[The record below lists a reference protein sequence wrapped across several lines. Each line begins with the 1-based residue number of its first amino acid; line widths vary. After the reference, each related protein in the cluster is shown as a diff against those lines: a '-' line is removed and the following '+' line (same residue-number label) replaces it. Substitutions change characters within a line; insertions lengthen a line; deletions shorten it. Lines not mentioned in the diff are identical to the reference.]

1 MPEKSVHKA
10 DTSLTKRSKW
20 VTPVLII
27 LLIAIFVICMVF
39 GGRKTT
45 HDGEGFGGTD
55 DAAADAAEE
64 AGAEPWIEP
73 IFEPSSGEVESGLF
87 AMQAALGAGIVGYA
101 LGRMSGRKRG
111 AEEAMA
117 ASDLSDATAVEAGKT
132 NAAPAHPVA

>member
-1 MPEKSVHKA
+1 MPEKSVHKS

-64 AGAEPWIEP
+64 AGAKQKSQPSPPSLVGSPSTQGLEQDAEQEGPDDVDGEGADVHPTEPGGDED
-73 IFEPSSGEVESGLF
+73 E
-87 AMQAALGAGIVGYA
+87 
-101 LGRMSGRKRG
+101 
-111 AEEAMA
+111 
-117 ASDLSDATAVEAGKT
+117 
-132 NAAPAHPVA
+132 